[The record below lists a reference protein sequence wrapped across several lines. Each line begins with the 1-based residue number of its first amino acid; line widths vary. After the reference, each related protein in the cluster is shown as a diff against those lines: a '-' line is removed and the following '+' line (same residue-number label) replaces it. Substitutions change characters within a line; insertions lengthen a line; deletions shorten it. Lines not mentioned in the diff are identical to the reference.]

1 MPYKFDPLKGVK
13 VDGNSLIDDDGTLSA
28 DVVTNANIADDAVSL
43 EHLDAGITPS
53 HIVAYAGIL
62 TMGGGAA
69 SEAETVTGV
78 AATDIVIAQ
87 ISDNST
93 NDDVSLLEVK
103 PTTNTLTFL
112 FNEDPGA
119 NVKVSYAVYRAVA

>member
-13 VDGNSLIDDDGTLSA
+13 VDGTTVINDDATLGT
-28 DVVTNANIADDAVSL
+28 DVVTGANIADDAVSL

-53 HIVAYAGIL
+53 HIVAFAGIL
-62 TMGGGAA
+62 TMGGGNA

-78 AATDIVIAQ
+78 AATDIVVATIV
-87 ISDNST
+87 DNST
-93 NDDVSLLEVK
+93 NDDCSLLEAK